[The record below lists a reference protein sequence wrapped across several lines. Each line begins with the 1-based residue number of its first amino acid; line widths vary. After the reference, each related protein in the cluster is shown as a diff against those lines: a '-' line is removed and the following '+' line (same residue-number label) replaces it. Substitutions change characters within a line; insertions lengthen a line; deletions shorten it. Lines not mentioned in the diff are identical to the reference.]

1 MAISSTQYIDLLVK
15 KLAGVAKTDT
25 ATNKGPSNES
35 IASPPLIRG
44 DIVWVD
50 SANIPATAQVVSGVT
65 QAYLTISAIEC
76 EADTTSVPI
85 GGVYPT
91 WKTNLTDWI
100 STEFGSTWSVKVFVD
115 DASATNPTSSGTEI
129 FAAGSGGSG
138 QYYFDH
144 QSGILNFI
152 GETIPT
158 VLTSSKKIYVTGY
171 RYVGTKGISAA
182 IGGSFGNLTISDTTI
197 GTQTSNANIVLATT
211 GSGIVEIAGTNG
223 ILLPTGTTAE
233 RPNGSSYVGTL
244 RFNTDLNLVEF
255 YNGAIWQPLNPEVS
269 IDSQVFDGDG
279 STATFTLLR
288 AVSAIGLLVSING
301 TMQQPTTAYVVSGDE
316 ITFDEPPKVGDVVE
330 LRYITLGY
338 DNAVDTIQTVNA
350 VAFYNTPNTVSSSSN
365 YTFNP
370 STSRLSLVGDL
381 SIGNIVL
388 KDDGDNKIGF
398 YQADGVT
405 PAIINATTEIVAD
418 SIASGTSEL
427 TFSGVNG
434 NIVANVG
441 GSTIGVLSSTGLVI
455 TGSIEATN
463 GFVGLDATAITN
475 GTSEVAVISSGGNI
489 RANVGGTTVATI
501 SSSGISSNFTG
512 DLTGNVTGDLTGNTS
527 GNAGTATKW
536 ATARTL
542 SLTGAITGSA
552 SIDGSGDISLTTTAT
567 NDPTLTLIG
576 DVTGSATF
584 TNLGNATLTA
594 TIAANSV
601 ALGTDTT
608 GSYVASGATSGNGI
622 SGSVNA
628 EGGIFTVT
636 SNATTGNTPSTIVFR
651 DASGNFSA
659 GTITA
664 TTTQALYADL
674 AEKYIADSEYE
685 PGTIVEFGG
694 AEEVTET
701 TVDHSVK
708 VAGVIST
715 APAYLMNSSSTGV
728 AVALMGKVPCKV
740 TGKVHKG
747 DRIVSSEIPGV
758 GMALDPSKYQPG
770 CIIGKALTS
779 SEGGL
784 ATIEVVVGRI

>member
-25 ATNKGPSNES
+25 TTNKGPSNES

-50 SANIPATAQVVSGVT
+50 SANIPTNAQAVSGVT
-65 QAYLTISAIEC
+65 QAYLTTTAIEC

-91 WKTNLTDWI
+91 WKTNLIDWI
-100 STEFGSTWSVKVFVD
+100 STEFGATWSVKVYVD
-115 DASATNPTSSGTEI
+115 DASAADPTSTGTEI
-129 FAAGSGGSG
+129 FAAGSGGTG

-144 QSGILNFI
+144 QSGVLNFI
-152 GETIPT
+152 GETIPA
-158 VLTSSKKIYVTGY
+158 VLTSSKKVYITGY
-171 RYVGTKGISAA
+171 RYIGVKGISAA
-182 IGGSFGNLTISDTTI
+182 IGGSFGNLSIADTTI
-197 GTQTSNANIVLATT
+197 GTLASNTNIILSPT
-211 GSGIVEIAGTNG
+211 GTGVVEIAGTNG

-233 RPNGSSYVGTL
+233 RPTGSSYVGTL

-255 YNGAIWQPLNPEVS
+255 YNGALWQPLNPEVS
-269 IDSQVFDGDG
+269 IDSQVFEGDG
-279 STATFTLLR
+279 STSVFTLLR
-288 AVSAIGLLVSING
+288 AVSAVGLLVSING
-301 TMQQPTTAYVVSGDE
+301 TMQQPSTAYTVSGDE
-316 ITFDEPPKVGDVVE
+316 ITFDEPPKIGDIIE

-338 DNAVDTIQTVNA
+338 DNAVNTLQTTNA
-350 VAFYNTPNTVSSSSN
+350 IAFYNTPNTVSSSSN
-365 YTFNP
+365 YTFDS
-370 STSRLSLVGDL
+370 STSRLSLVGDF

-427 TFSGVNG
+427 SFATLNG
-434 NIVANVG
+434 NILANV
-441 GSTIGVLSSTGLVI
+441 
-455 TGSIEATN
+455 A
-463 GFVGLDATAITN
+463 
-475 GTSEVAVISSGGNI
+475 
-489 RANVGGTTVATI
+489 GTTVATI
-501 SSSGISSNFTG
+501 SSSGISTNVTG
-512 DLTGNVTGDLTGNTS
+512 NITGNVTGNIS
-527 GNAGTATKW
+527 GNAGTSSKW
-536 ATARTL
+536 ETARIL
-542 SLTGAITGSA
+542 SLTGAVTGSV
-552 SIDGSGDISLTTTAT
+552 SVDGSGDVTLATTAT
-567 NDPTLTLIG
+567 SDPVITLTGAVTGTGTMTNLGNVSITTTSTSDPTLTLAG

-584 TNLGNATLTA
+584 TNLGNATLTV
-594 TIAANSV
+594 TIEPNV
-601 ALGTDTT
+601 VEMGTHTT
-608 GSYVASGATSGNGI
+608 GSYVAAGATSGHGI
-622 SGSVNA
+622 SGSVDV
-628 EGGIFTVT
+628 EGGTFTVT
-636 SNATTGNTPSTIVFR
+636 SNATSGNTPETIVFR

-659 GTITA
+659 GTITG
-664 TTTQALYADL
+664 TSSTALYADL
-674 AEKYIADSEYE
+674 AEKYIADGEYE

-694 AEEVTET
+694 VEEVTLT
-701 TVDHSVK
+701 RVDHSIK
-708 VAGVIST
+708 VAGIVST
-715 APAYLMNSSSTGV
+715 NPAYLMNSESTGV

-758 GMALDPSKYQPG
+758 GMAMDPSKYQPG